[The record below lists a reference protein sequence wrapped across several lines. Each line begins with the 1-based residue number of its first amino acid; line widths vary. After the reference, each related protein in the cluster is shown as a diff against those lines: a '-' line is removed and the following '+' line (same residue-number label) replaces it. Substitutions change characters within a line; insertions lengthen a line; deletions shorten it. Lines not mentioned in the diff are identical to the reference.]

1 MPQNTIFWGMFH
13 LVTLAIFSSFHS
25 KKLAYTNKIYFI
37 NKTYFLYLQKK
48 INKMDFVVEIL
59 ENKKKGI
66 EKELKKNN
74 LMLHDITEAS
84 RELYKISQLKK
95 AIKLL
100 KLNGKQKN
108 HPYSKKRNSHSTHT
122 Y

>member
-1 MPQNTIFWGMFH
+1 
-13 LVTLAIFSSFHS
+13 
-25 KKLAYTNKIYFI
+25 
-37 NKTYFLYLQKK
+37 
-48 INKMDFVVEIL
+48 MDFIIDIL
-59 ENKKKGI
+59 ENEKKQI
-66 EKELKKNN
+66 EKELKKSN
-74 LMLHDITEAS
+74 LMLQNITEAS

-100 KLNGKQKN
+100 KLNDKQKN